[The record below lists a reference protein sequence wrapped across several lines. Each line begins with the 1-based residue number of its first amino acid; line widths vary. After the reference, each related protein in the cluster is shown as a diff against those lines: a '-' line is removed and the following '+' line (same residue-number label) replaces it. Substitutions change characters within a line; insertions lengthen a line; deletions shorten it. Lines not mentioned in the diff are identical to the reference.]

1 MVTVE
6 DLEARRE
13 RVNQSGELTALE
25 RRISQRADRIINQ
38 MPVVPGEKALMSRVG
53 GTCPHDGTPFG
64 FDPWCAD
71 RWQCP
76 TCFQSAE
83 GDYHRRHW
91 ARYQHL
97 WIAEQAASLGAL
109 AALGGHDRAGER
121 AVSLLDAYAGYAD
134 YPNRDNVLGP
144 ARLFFSTYLESV
156 WLTNWLAAAVMLRE
170 AGRLPDS
177 TGAIVDQVA
186 DEAASLIGEFN
197 EGFSN
202 RQVWHDAA
210 LAAVAVWFEDA
221 DLAERAIQ
229 GDNGLLALMARG
241 LGGDGMWHEG
251 ENYHLFA
258 LQGML
263 TGVRWA
269 RLCGMDLPAD
279 PALAAH
285 LSGALRAPLITALPD
300 ATFPARK
307 DARFG
312 VSLAQPMYLELWEV
326 GLGMLSGRDGADLTG
341 MADWLRQRYR
351 DPAPAARFFDSYLFE
366 AGESAPAMRDR
377 TSLSWN
383 VLMEGLAELPEE
395 STWTPPS
402 TLMPSQG
409 LAILRDARR
418 YASLEAGA
426 WSGGHGHPDRLH
438 LSLYADGINWLT
450 DPGTGNYVDRD
461 LFWYRSTL
469 AHNAPLLDGKAQQ
482 GGDAHCD
489 AFEAGEAWSWVRG
502 IWDDVT
508 RTIVLGPAYLLDVV
522 QLASD
527 RTRTIELPWH
537 LAGAQIPASTA
548 RPADLDLGEFVEDV
562 RQLAPDADGSWRV
575 TAIERNQ
582 PLSLTFAGGGELL
595 VATGPGLP
603 ITEPPSP
610 SPLRKQGRATEAF
623 LLRRGSGNHVMLAT
637 LLAMG
642 DQQAQVSIE
651 GGTVSV
657 ELGGE
662 RHVHALLSD
671 GWEVQTATERV
682 RLGGRL
688 LRQPAFEP
696 LLTRVRN
703 DPARGTALRVPEPP
717 ALDGSMEGFDES
729 APLMLDHDDQYRRSE
744 DPYLGPE
751 VFSARASINWDDDS
765 LYVAVDVVKS
775 SPTFRPGDATP
786 LDFDNDAEDIH
797 SDGLQ
802 LYLQDPE
809 GEVWGVLVV
818 PEAGGNLRIHAV
830 SGSHADPESVRG
842 AWTLTDEGYRVTLA
856 LSPDFWSDLSMQADV
871 RFDLAVNEMRDERQR
886 RAGQL
891 IWSGGG
897 GWVYLRGDWHDAS
910 RLGVLDLA

>member
-1 MVTVE
+1 MVTAE

-13 RVNQSGELTALE
+13 RVNESPELTALE
-25 RRISQRADRIINQ
+25 RRLRERADRIINEL
-38 MPVVPGEKALMSRVG
+38 PVVPGEKALMSRVG
-53 GTCPHDGTPFG
+53 GSCPHDGTPFG
-64 FDPWCAD
+64 FDPWCGD

-76 TCFQSAE
+76 HCFQSFE

-97 WIAEQAASLGAL
+97 WLAEQAASLAAL
-109 AALGGHDRAGER
+109 AALGGHERAAER
-121 AVSLLDAYAGYAD
+121 AVSLLDAYGPYAD

-144 ARLFFSTYLESV
+144 ARLFFSTYLESI
-156 WLTNWLAAAVMLRE
+156 WLTNWLGAAVMLRE
-170 AGRLPDS
+170 SGSLPEA
-177 TGAIVDQVA
+177 TIVVVDQVA
-186 DEAASLIGEFN
+186 DEAAALIGDFN

-221 DLAERAIQ
+221 ELAERAIE

-285 LSGALRAPLITALPD
+285 LASALRAPLITALPD

-307 DARFG
+307 DSRFG

-326 GLGMLSGRDGADLTG
+326 GLGLLSGRAGADLTG
-341 MADWLRQRYR
+341 MADWLHRRYR
-351 DPAPAARFFDSYLFE
+351 EQAPPARFFDSYLFE
-366 AGESAPAMRDR
+366 AGEPAPAMRDR
-377 TSLSWN
+377 SSLSWH
-383 VLMEGLAELPEE
+383 VLLEGLARLPEE

-402 TLMPSQG
+402 TLMQSQG

-418 YASLEAGA
+418 YVSLEAGA

-438 LSLYADGINWLT
+438 LSWFADGINWLT

-469 AHNAPLLDGKAQQ
+469 AHNAPLLDGKSQH

-489 AFEAGEAWSWVRG
+489 AFEAGEEWSWVRG
-502 IWDDVT
+502 MWDDVT
-508 RTIVLGPAYLLDVV
+508 RTVVMGPAYLLDVV
-522 QLASD
+522 QLAGD
-527 RTRTIELPWH
+527 RKRTIGLPWH
-537 LAGAQIPASTA
+537 LAGAQLPEGTA
-548 RPADLDLGEFVEDV
+548 RAADLDLGEFVTDV
-562 RQLAPDADGSWRV
+562 RQLAPDADHCWRV

-582 PLSLTFAGGGELL
+582 PLALTFAGAGDLFM
-595 VATGPGLP
+595 ANGPGLP
-603 ITEPPSP
+603 GAAEQ
-610 SPLRKQGRATEAF
+610 RF
-623 LLRRGSGNHVMLAT
+623 LLRRASANDVTLAT
-637 LLAMG
+637 LLTAG
-642 DQQAQVSIE
+642 DQPCSISIE
-651 GGTVSV
+651 GGTVIV
-657 ELGGE
+657 ELDGE

-671 GWEVQTATERV
+671 GWEIQTPAGRI
-682 RLGGRL
+682 RLGGHL

-703 DPARGTALRVPEPP
+703 DPARGTALRLPEPP
-717 ALDGSMEGFDES
+717 ALDGSPDGFDERM
-729 APLMLDHDDQYRRSE
+729 PLMLDHDDQYRRSE
-744 DPYLGPE
+744 DPYEGPE
-751 VFSARASINWDDDS
+751 VFGARASVNWDDDA
-765 LYVAVDVVKS
+765 LYVDVDVLKM
-775 SPTFRPGDATP
+775 SPTFRPADAAP
-786 LDFDNDAEDIH
+786 LEFDNDAEEIH

-809 GEVWGVLVV
+809 GELWGVLIV
-818 PEAGGNLRIHAV
+818 PEAGGGLRVRPAG
-830 SGSHADPESVRG
+830 GSAADPASVRG
-842 AWTLTDEGYRVTLA
+842 GWMLTDGGYRVTLA
-856 LSPDFWSDLSMQADV
+856 LAPDFWPDLAMLQQV
-871 RFDLAVNEMRDERQR
+871 RFDLAVNEMRPGRLR

-891 IWSGGG
+891 VWSGGG
-897 GWVYLRGDWHDAS
+897 GWVYLRGDSQDVS

>member
-13 RVNQSGELTALE
+13 QVNESADLTALE
-25 RRISQRADRIINQ
+25 QRISARAERIINQ
-38 MPVVPGEKALMSRVG
+38 MPVVPGEKALMSRIG

-76 TCFQSAE
+76 RCFQSAE

-97 WIAEQAASLGAL
+97 WLAEQAASLAAL
-109 AALGGHDRAGER
+109 AALGGHDRVGER
-121 AVSLLDAYAGYAD
+121 AVSLLDAYAGYAE

-144 ARLFFSTYLESV
+144 ARLFFSTYLESI

-170 AGRLPDS
+170 AGRLPES
-177 TGAIVDQVA
+177 TSGVVDQVA

-197 EGFSN
+197 EGYSN

-285 LSGALRAPLITALPD
+285 LAGALRAPLISALPD

-326 GLGMLSGRDGADLTG
+326 GLGMLTGREGSDLTG
-341 MADWLRQRYR
+341 MADWLHQRYR
-351 DPAPAARFFDSYLFE
+351 DPAPVARFFDSYLFE
-366 AGESAPAMRDR
+366 AGEPAPSMRDR

-418 YASLEAGA
+418 YVSLEAGA

-438 LSLYADGINWLT
+438 LSWYADGINWLT

-469 AHNAPLLDGKAQQ
+469 AHNAPLLDGKSQHA
-482 GGDAHCD
+482 GDAHCD
-489 AFEAGEAWSWVRG
+489 AFDAGEEWSWVRAM
-502 IWDDVT
+502 WDDVT

-527 RTRTIELPWH
+527 RKRTIELPWH
-537 LAGAQIPASTA
+537 LAGAQIPSSAAQSA
-548 RPADLDLGEFVEDV
+548 ELDLGEFVDNV
-562 RQLAPDADGSWRV
+562 RRLAPDADGNWHV

-582 PLSLTFAGGGELL
+582 PLSLTFAGGGELFA
-595 VATGPGLP
+595 ATGPGLP
-603 ITEPPSP
+603 ITEPSRRASEPPS
-610 SPLRKQGRATEAF
+610 QRAAEPF
-623 LLRRGSGNHVMLAT
+623 LLRRGSANDVMFATVLAV
-637 LLAMG
+637 G
-642 DQQAQVSIE
+642 DRQAQVSIE
-651 GGTVSV
+651 GGTISV

-671 GWEVQTATERV
+671 GWEVQTATGRV

-703 DPARGTALRVPEPP
+703 DPASGTALRVPEPP
-717 ALDGSMEGFDES
+717 ALDGSAEGFDES

-744 DPYLGPE
+744 EPYLGPE
-751 VFSARASINWDDDS
+751 VFSARASVNWDDEA
-765 LYVAVDVVKS
+765 LYVSVDVLKA
-775 SPTFRPGDATP
+775 SPVFRPADAAP
-786 LDFDNDAEDIH
+786 LAFDNDAEDIH
-797 SDGLQ
+797 SDGVQ
-802 LYLQDPE
+802 IYLQDPE
-809 GEVWGVLVV
+809 GGVWGVLVV
-818 PEAGGNLRIHAV
+818 PDAGGTLRVRPAG
-830 SGSHADPESVRG
+830 GSDASPGSVRG
-842 AWTLTDEGYRVTLA
+842 AWMLTDEGYRVTVALA
-856 LSPDFWSDLSMQADV
+856 PDFWPDLAMLEQV

-891 IWSGGG
+891 VWSGGG
-897 GWVYLRGDWHDAS
+897 GWVYLRGDGQDAS